1 MDDDLWEGRGAPWEY
16 DPGPPRNRRWPRLF
30 AETPNHRGLGVAV
43 TGGTELFRWHQGP
56 MFYRGR
62 LWDRQARVLVV
73 GQEGA
78 QDESLGH
85 RAFVGGTGARM
96 QHLLG
101 HLGITRSYLFMN
113 TFVYPILGQYD
124 DDLRPLAQDP
134 DSPIVAHRHEL
145 WDYLVDRTDLH
156 LVIAVGRAA
165 KESLATWIESHGGS
179 ADPERLDEADASVV
193 APGLRVVGVLHPGG
207 GAFGGTSAIKASFVD
222 AIEQVHGWAEDDP
235 TWLPPDH
242 DGQRRPGD
250 DFVYRSAPIPF
261 RDLPYGATW
270 RLGRGGTS
278 SNRRDQQRA
287 IQVFSASGKYNN
299 QGHSVSYVGDPTGND
314 DGVTIPAGDL
324 AWEPPRGDH
333 RHFDRGPDP
342 AMARLL
348 QGGDPDHGWPAFA
361 ALGLDAHP
369 SFGRG
374 PTHRGRL
381 DHPGLLV
388 LADQQDHDDL
398 FTGRAMTGDAGQRLQ
413 AWLTAAGCT
422 ESYGIV
428 RVLPVDT
435 LGQST
440 ATVRAVVDTDE
451 VRSLHHEV
459 MRRAD
464 PDVVVAV
471 GPMARR
477 LLPHV
482 VPTGVPTVELRA
494 RSESGSAASWSEGLE
509 ALRDLDYRH
518 DATPTFDWDGG
529 REPIARHDLAFG
541 TLWWQA
547 TSGDR
552 AQRAR
557 RGGGDSFDYYKVS
570 MPGWA
575 AALDPPPL
583 SPSEAAAMEV
593 LRGDP

>member
-1 MDDDLWEGRGAPWEY
+1 MDEDLWDGRGAPWEY

-30 AETPNHRGLGVAV
+30 AETPNHRGLGVAAS
-43 TGGTELFRWHQGP
+43 GSELFRWHQGP

-62 LWDRQARVLVV
+62 LWDGQARVLVV

-96 QHLLG
+96 QHLLA

-113 TFVYPILGQYD
+113 TFVYPIFGQYD
-124 DDLRPLAQDP
+124 DDLRPLAQHL

-145 WDYLVDRTDLH
+145 WDYLVDRSDLH

-165 KESLATWIESHGGS
+165 KESLATWVESHGGS
-179 ADPERLDEADASVV
+179 ADPEDLDQADASVV
-193 APGLRVVGVLHPGG
+193 SPGLRVVGVLHPGG
-207 GAFGGTSAIKASFVD
+207 GAFGGTSTIKASFMD
-222 AIEQVHGWAEDDP
+222 AITQVHAWADDDHD
-235 TWLPPDH
+235 WLPVDD
-242 DGQRRPGD
+242 DGERRPPGE
-250 DFVYRSAPIPF
+250 FVYRAAPIPF
-261 RDLPYGATW
+261 RDLPYGAAW

-287 IQVFSASGKYNN
+287 IQVFSADGTYNN
-299 QGHSVSYVGDPTGND
+299 QGHSVAYDGDPTGND
-314 DGVTIPAGDL
+314 DGVVPGGDL
-324 AWEPPRGDH
+324 AWEPPRAEYAG
-333 RHFDRGPDP
+333 FDRGPDP
-342 AMARLL
+342 ALARLL
-348 QGGDPDHGWPAFA
+348 QGGDPDHPWPDFA
-361 ALGLDAHP
+361 GLGLRAHP

-381 DHPGLLV
+381 DRPGLLV

-398 FTGRAMTGDAGQRLQ
+398 FTGRALTGDAGQRLQ

-422 ESYGIV
+422 QSYGIV

-435 LGQST
+435 LDEPA
-440 ATVRAVVDTDE
+440 ATVRAVVDTAE
-451 VRSLHHEV
+451 VRDLHAEFV
-459 MRRAD
+459 RRID

-471 GPMARR
+471 GPMARQ

-482 VPTGVPTVELRA
+482 VPTGVATLELRA
-494 RSESGSAASWSEGLE
+494 RSESGSAASWRDGLTS
-509 ALRDLDYRH
+509 LRDLDYRH
-518 DATPTFDWDGG
+518 DVTPTFAWDGQ
-529 REPIARHDLAFG
+529 REPVARHDLPFG

-557 RGGGDSFDYYKVS
+557 RGSADSFDYYKVS

-575 AALDPPPL
+575 ADLDPPPL
-583 SPSEAAAMEV
+583 STSEAAAIAA
-593 LRGDP
+593 LQDDP